1 MVGPE
6 RHKMKEG
13 LKGLVTQRDFQKKK
27 KTTTTTKKELPRIF
41 FSPYFQSGTILS
53 MQSHTSR
60 QSEIAV
66 IEAELG
72 VLDTYSFNSLCIFS
86 YVLR

>member
-1 MVGPE
+1 
-6 RHKMKEG
+6 
-13 LKGLVTQRDFQKKK
+13 
-27 KTTTTTKKELPRIF
+27 
-41 FSPYFQSGTILS
+41 
-53 MQSHTSR
+53 MQSHMSR

-72 VLDTYSFNSLCIFS
+72 VLDTYSFNILCIFS

>member
-6 RHKMKEG
+6 RHKMKDG
-13 LKGLVTQRDFQKKK
+13 LKGLATQRNVQG
-27 KTTTTTKKELPRIF
+27 F
-41 FSPYFQSGTILS
+41 FSPCFQSGTILS
-53 MQSHTSR
+53 MQSHMSR

-72 VLDTYSFNSLCIFS
+72 VLDTHSFNILCIFS

>member
-1 MVGPE
+1 MVGPK

-27 KTTTTTKKELPRIF
+27 KATTTKKELPRIF

-53 MQSHTSR
+53 MQSHMSR

-72 VLDTYSFNSLCIFS
+72 VLDTYSFNILCIFS